1 MVEFRRTNAIRLW
14 FGVLSIVLLALYLQC
29 RHYEERDFNFLVH
42 GNEDAAGAKVVVDGK
57 ERGVLSSSN
66 QFDVPGSHFRD
77 RLPAGE
83 HLVEI
88 NKPGFVSF
96 KKSIKMGLEGF
107 VGVTLVP
114 IGKQTDTSAKE

>member
-1 MVEFRRTNAIRLW
+1 MW
-14 FGVLSIVLLALYLQC
+14 FGVLAIVLLALYLQC
-29 RHYEERDFNFLVH
+29 QHYEGRDFNFLVH
-42 GNEDAAGAKVVVDGK
+42 ANDHATGAKVVVDGQ
-57 ERGVLSSSN
+57 ERGVLSASD

-83 HLVEI
+83 HLIEI

-96 KKSIKMGLEGF
+96 KERIEMGLEGF